1 MRTRNKQQP
10 AAVELSPDEAHA
22 RKSERTLLLSW
33 LLSSPG
39 PIVSAIAVA
48 MSSSA
53 TQIADAIRRAVE
65 LGALITGWVVF
76 RRRQREPSPEARA
89 ALERRSEVTVGVAM
103 AISGVV
109 MLGIGLYRFFNSQ
122 PGGNVVVGLIVALL
136 ATGVNGTFWFRYSRL
151 LRHAEDPVLASQR
164 TLYRAKTVV
173 DLGVAAALTSVAVI
187 PDHPVTHYVDTLG
200 SVLVSVYVM
209 YQALSTLRKQRQ
221 TTTAN

>member
-1 MRTRNKQQP
+1 MRAPEKREP
-10 AAVELSPDEAHA
+10 AAAESSTDEAHA
-22 RKSERTLLLSW
+22 RKSERTLLVSW

-65 LGALITGWVVF
+65 LGALVTGWAVF
-76 RRRQREPSPEARA
+76 RRRGREPSAEARA
-89 ALERRSEVTVGVAM
+89 ALERRSELTVGVAM
-103 AISGVV
+103 AVSGAV

-122 PGGNVVVGLIVALL
+122 PGGNVVIGLSVALL
-136 ATGVNGTFWFRYSRL
+136 ATVVNGTFWFRYSRL
-151 LRHAEDPVLASQR
+151 LRRAEDPVLAGQR

-173 DLGVAAALTSVAVI
+173 DLGVAVALTSVAVI

-209 YQALSTLRKQRQ
+209 YQAFSILRKQQQAARED
-221 TTTAN
+221 